1 MKIDFPLFSHL
12 TGKNIY
18 FFLAL
23 IYEIFPRLGEIYFGE
38 LLGGKILRKASIQN
52 GWHKL
57 EEQWLSFVVFENIRV
72 WFSFYVLWEFNV

>member
-52 GWHKL
+52 G
-57 EEQWLSFVVFENIRV
+57 
-72 WFSFYVLWEFNV
+72 